1 MAKKTKVTHA
11 SRLKTKQVKSGAA
24 GTSTRSKQI
33 TINDIARLAGV
44 SKKTVSRV
52 INNVPTVNKDI
63 RERVNEV
70 IAKTG
75 FKPNPQA
82 RGLAF
87 RKSFLIAM
95 IYDNPNATFIVGM
108 QAGILDALR
117 GSGFELLV
125 HQCDR
130 HSPQFVPDVRE
141 FVERLQPHGVILLPP
156 ISENP
161 LLLKMLDE
169 AGCPHVSVAAA
180 KVEAAMYRVVSGDRA
195 ACAEAAL
202 HLIDLG
208 HKHIAVIAGPEG
220 HRSVKERLSGF
231 IGALQSRGLQMP
243 QEFIA
248 HGAYTFESGIQAG
261 EKLLSQ
267 QPRPTAIFSTNDE
280 MAAGV
285 YQVAHRL
292 GISIPED
299 LSVVGFDDNPIASR
313 LWPPLTT
320 IRLPIPLMARL
331 ATIPLISSSAQQD
344 AAMVEPKLVIRNST
358 QAPPAANG

>member
-1 MAKKTKVTHA
+1 M
-11 SRLKTKQVKSGAA
+11 
-24 GTSTRSKQI
+24 
-33 TINDIARLAGV
+33 TINDIARLANV

-52 INNVPTVNKDI
+52 INHVPTVNAELRDK
-63 RERVNEV
+63 VNEA

-125 HQCDR
+125 HQCQR
-130 HSPQFVPDVRE
+130 RSPSFISDVRE
-141 FVERLQPHGVILLPP
+141 FVERQQPHGVILLPP

-161 LLLKMLDE
+161 KLLQMLHE
-169 AGCPHVSVAAA
+169 VGCPHVSVAAA
-180 KVEAAMYRVVSGDRA
+180 NVEAALFRVVSRDSD
-195 ACAEAAL
+195 ACAEAGL
-202 HLIDLG
+202 HLVDLG
-208 HKHIAVIAGPEG
+208 HKRIAVIAGPEG
-220 HRSVKERLSGF
+220 HRSGTERLHGF
-231 IGALQSRGLQMP
+231 IGALQSRGLDVPP
-243 QEFIA
+243 QFIA
-248 HGAYTFESGIQAG
+248 QGAYTFESGIQAG
-261 EKLLSQ
+261 ETLLSQ
-267 QPRPTAIFSTNDE
+267 HPRPTAIFASNDE
-280 MAAGV
+280 MAAGI

-292 GISIPED
+292 GLSVPQD

-331 ATIPLISSSAQQD
+331 AATPLISPIPKQD
-344 AAMVEPKLVIRNST
+344 AALVEPKLVVRNST
-358 QAPPAANG
+358 HTPPANSD